1 MIGKIKFLNYKFLVL
16 LISVVIFINSLIQKN
31 FYIIFAYLISF
42 ITAIFFTNHGINFIK
57 KFKLLQNIREEIPK
71 THLTKNKTPTM
82 GGLFIVPL
90 FLVITFFSDIQ
101 PITLKI
107 NFLITVLGFSLIGF
121 IDDFLSIQNQR
132 NLGLKSQDKLI
143 LQILIASFFIFFLS
157 SNNLLNPNIYIF
169 NNLIINIQ
177 EFIFPLSLLTI
188 IGLSNSTN
196 LTDGLDGL
204 AGGCSAITL
213 CGLGTEI
220 ILRGDKNL
228 LIYSILSFC
237 LSGICLGFLKFNKYP
252 AKIFMGDTGSL
263 SLGAIIGM
271 ICVIT
276 NSFFTTFIISGIFI
290 FETLSVILQVTYF
303 KITKKIFNKGKRLF
317 LMTPIHHH
325 FELKGINEN
334 KIVESFWIVNILL
347 IIFSILLKKSF

>member
-16 LISVVIFINSLIQKN
+16 LISIVIFINSLIQKN
-31 FYIIFAYLISF
+31 YYILFSFFISF
-42 ITAIFFTNHGINFIK
+42 ITGNFFTKHGIYFIK
-57 KFKLLQNIREEIPK
+57 KFRLLQNIKKESPSR
-71 THLTKNKTPTM
+71 HLTKDKTPTM
-82 GGLFIVPL
+82 GGLFIIPI
-90 FLVITFFSDIQ
+90 FLLITFFSNIQ

-121 IDDFLSIQNQR
+121 IDDFLSIQNQT
-132 NLGLKSQDKLI
+132 NLGLKSQSKLI
-143 LQILIASFFIFFLS
+143 LQILVTCSFIFFLR
-157 SNNLLNPNIYIF
+157 NDNLLNPNINIF
-169 NNLIINIQ
+169 NNISIDLK

-204 AGGCSAITL
+204 TAGCSAITL

-220 ILRGDKNL
+220 LFRGDKNL
-228 LIYSILSFC
+228 IVYSILSFC
-237 LSGICLGFLKFNKYP
+237 LSGICLGFLNFNKYP

-263 SLGAIIGM
+263 SIGAIIGI
-271 ICVIT
+271 ICVVT

-290 FETLSVILQVTYF
+290 VETLSVILQVTYF
-303 KITKKIFNKGKRLF
+303 KITKKLFLKGKRLF
-317 LMTPIHHH
+317 LMSPIHHH

-334 KIVESFWIVNILL
+334 KIVESFWIINIVL
-347 IIFSILLKKSF
+347 IIFSIVLKKSF